1 MKRRERLG
9 PRSRAPMS
17 ELPGP
22 RPLHTHIPQLCDPGP
37 RPLEKCPG
45 AGGGGLRSAAPHRV
59 GEDGGGA
66 GAGEAQGG
74 RGGGKRRPGRWGDGE
89 RQTPRRGTR
98 AAGGGSKRRP
108 GGGRWRPGRPGGN
121 PKSSMKSPRGRGSGA
136 VLGRLSGDPRHPWL
150 GGGRGGALGVSRAW
164 GPAARGGGWSWVG

>member
-17 ELPGP
+17 KLPGP
-22 RPLHTHIPQLCDPGP
+22 RPLHTHIPPLCDPGP

-45 AGGGGLRSAAPHRV
+45 AGGGELRSAAPHTRV

-74 RGGGKRRPGRWGDGE
+74 RGGGKRRPGRGV
-89 RQTPRRGTR
+89 
-98 AAGGGSKRRP
+98 GG
-108 GGGRWRPGRPGGN
+108 
-121 PKSSMKSPRGRGSGA
+121 GRGSGRRRGE
-136 VLGRLSGDPRHPWL
+136 GRARRAAAPR
-150 GGGRGGALGVSRAW
+150 GGRAGGAGSQAGQGGIPRA
-164 GPAARGGGWSWVG
+164 P